1 MLAYVRVFFG
11 CFFLLF
17 ISVGT
22 NAGIECG
29 FLGYD
34 KEGIKLFVILKRGK
48 GS

>member
-1 MLAYVRVFFG
+1 MLAYVRGFFWVV
-11 CFFLLF
+11 FLLF

-34 KEGIKLFVILKRGK
+34 KEGIKLFAILKRGK